1 MQHSTGEGLL
11 AGCRVLDLA
20 DEKGI
25 LCGKIL
31 GDLGADVIK
40 LEPPGGDPARHN
52 GPFYKDIPHPEK
64 SLFWWYTN
72 LNKRGITLNLE
83 TEDGRDLFRRLVR
96 TADFVIESF
105 EPDYMASLGL
115 SYAELEKIN
124 RRVIMTSITPFG
136 QSGPYAHYKATD
148 LVGVAIGGMVRMYG
162 DPGRPPVRIS
172 APQFYSLG
180 GIHGAVGSTMAHY
193 YRELTGEGQH
203 VDVSCQQA
211 VVLSLMMTIEYWDL
225 NRLTVKGAGPF
236 MQWARPAPLGS
247 LMTRQVFP
255 CKDGYVVIQLS
266 GGVSAGAVKSSSAL
280 YQMAAKEGYALEFK
294 DYDWRTYNRAT
305 IPQENMA
312 RMEDALALFLKTKTK
327 AELFK
332 EAIDKEI
339 LLIPV
344 NDVKDVAESPQ
355 LATRG
360 FFKQV
365 EHPELGD
372 SITYPGSPVQI
383 SESPYRIRRRAPR
396 IGEHNEEIYGGEL
409 GLSKEEMVLLKTRG
423 VI

>member
-96 TADFVIESF
+96 TAHFVIESF

-172 APQFYSLG
+172 APQFYFLG

-193 YRELTGEGQH
+193 YGGP
-203 VDVSCQQA
+203 
-211 VVLSLMMTIEYWDL
+211 LSTW
-225 NRLTVKGAGPF
+225 
-236 MQWARPAPLGS
+236 
-247 LMTRQVFP
+247 
-255 CKDGYVVIQLS
+255 
-266 GGVSAGAVKSSSAL
+266 
-280 YQMAAKEGYALEFK
+280 
-294 DYDWRTYNRAT
+294 
-305 IPQENMA
+305 
-312 RMEDALALFLKTKTK
+312 
-327 AELFK
+327 
-332 EAIDKEI
+332 
-339 LLIPV
+339 
-344 NDVKDVAESPQ
+344 
-355 LATRG
+355 
-360 FFKQV
+360 
-365 EHPELGD
+365 
-372 SITYPGSPVQI
+372 
-383 SESPYRIRRRAPR
+383 
-396 IGEHNEEIYGGEL
+396 
-409 GLSKEEMVLLKTRG
+409 
-423 VI
+423 